1 LHSSVENRKLRKQL
15 SFNDFR
21 SVAMAAPRERSV
33 HTGEVQGSIPC
44 ASTIQGPYFQRLFE
58 FRKTANSA
66 SRRIKRQTE
75 APTDVENPWNLWQ
88 QERNPRA
95 IRETGDRTRMRS
107 RWAPRPHQF
116 PARQRSVDAS
126 LTLKDAAI
134 LLPIVASSLA
144 VSWEVGRFIPFGGF
158 FLFNLSEHLLA
169 AMAYLPTAIT
179 FSVAGALLIRIS
191 YPAPDDILVTF
202 AKFAR
207 LGKAVGK
214 IIAVV
219 TVILINAAGCYVSIK
234 FGQLSPAIALAEFV
248 VFCPRLA

>member
-1 LHSSVENRKLRKQL
+1 
-15 SFNDFR
+15 
-21 SVAMAAPRERSV
+21 
-33 HTGEVQGSIPC
+33 
-44 ASTIQGPYFQRLFE
+44 
-58 FRKTANSA
+58 
-66 SRRIKRQTE
+66 
-75 APTDVENPWNLWQ
+75 
-88 QERNPRA
+88 
-95 IRETGDRTRMRS
+95 
-107 RWAPRPHQF
+107 
-116 PARQRSVDAS
+116 
-126 LTLKDAAI
+126 LKDAAI

-248 VFCPRLA
+248 VFCPRAG